1 MKYYIFYTL
10 LAWMPVNTL
19 CSAQPLDSATISRIV
34 ERSNKSVI
42 NALQPAV
49 KPATQDSTVT
59 KAANTPS
66 TAATAGSKV
75 VQDVITFLPVA
86 FFSVLISMIFFK
98 LRKDG
103 VKLSDILIDKEAVAE
118 KKKAAAATAAKTLET
133 KADIIKNNS
142 QAFTSPD
149 QVTAATAT
157 LDQPANTTADT
168 EADSQKTQST
178 SRLIVF
184 ICGITSIALAC
195 CICTFYFYKS
205 FTGTEKV
212 DLGNLTNVLYGLGL
226 GVLPYGFNKIAAALK

>member
-10 LAWMPVNTL
+10 LVLMPLSTV
-19 CSAQPLDSATISRIV
+19 CSAQAADSATISRII
-34 ERSNKSVI
+34 ERNNKSLL
-42 NALQPAV
+42 NAVQAQNKPVTDTTAKNGNTIV
-49 KPATQDSTVT
+49 KPATTV
-59 KAANTPS
+59 
-66 TAATAGSKV
+66 GSKA
-75 VQDVITFLPVA
+75 VQDIITFLPVA
-86 FFSVLISMIFFK
+86 FFSVLVSMIFFK

-103 VKLSDILIDKEAVAE
+103 VKLSEILIDKEAVAE
-118 KKKAAAATAAKTLET
+118 RKKAVAAAAAKTLET
-133 KADIIKNNS
+133 KADVIKSNP

-149 QVTAATAT
+149 QVTAATDA
-157 LDQPANTTADT
+157 LNQPAADT
-168 EADSQKTQST
+168 AEADTQKSQST

>member
-10 LAWMPVNTL
+10 LVLMPLSTV
-19 CSAQPLDSATISRIV
+19 CSAQTADSATISRII
-34 ERSNKSVI
+34 ERNNKSLL
-42 NALQPAV
+42 NAVQAQNKPVTDTTAKNGNTSV
-49 KPATQDSTVT
+49 KPATTV
-59 KAANTPS
+59 
-66 TAATAGSKV
+66 GSKA
-75 VQDVITFLPVA
+75 VQDIITFLPVA
-86 FFSVLISMIFFK
+86 FFSVLVSMIFFK

-103 VKLSDILIDKEAVAE
+103 VKLSEILIDKEAVAE
-118 KKKAAAATAAKTLET
+118 RKKAAAATAAKTLET
-133 KADIIKNNS
+133 KADVIKSNP

-149 QVTAATAT
+149 QVTAATDA
-157 LDQPANTTADT
+157 LNQPVTDT
-168 EADSQKTQST
+168 EADTQKSQST

-226 GVLPYGFNKIAAALK
+226 GVLPYGFNKIASALK

>member
-1 MKYYIFYTL
+1 MKHYIFYTL
-10 LAWMPVNTL
+10 LVLMPLSTV
-19 CSAQPLDSATISRIV
+19 CSAQTADSATISRII
-34 ERSNKSVI
+34 ERNNKSLL
-42 NALQPAV
+42 NAVQAQNKPVTDTTAKSDNTVV
-49 KPATQDSTVT
+49 KPATTV
-59 KAANTPS
+59 
-66 TAATAGSKV
+66 GSKA
-75 VQDVITFLPVA
+75 VQDIITFLPVA
-86 FFSVLISMIFFK
+86 FFSVLVSMIFFK

-103 VKLSDILIDKEAVAE
+103 VKLSEILIDKEAVAE
-118 KKKAAAATAAKTLET
+118 RKKAVATAAAKTLET
-133 KADIIKNNS
+133 KADVIKSNP

-149 QVTAATAT
+149 QVTAATDA
-157 LDQPANTTADT
+157 LNQPATDT
-168 EADSQKTQST
+168 EEDTQKSQST

>member
-10 LAWMPVNTL
+10 LVLMPLSTV
-19 CSAQPLDSATISRIV
+19 CSAQAADSATISRII
-34 ERSNKSVI
+34 ERNNKSLLNAVQTQNKPVTDTTAKNGNI
-42 NALQPAV
+42 NV
-49 KPATQDSTVT
+49 KPATTV
-59 KAANTPS
+59 
-66 TAATAGSKV
+66 GSKA
-75 VQDVITFLPVA
+75 VQDIITFLPVA
-86 FFSVLISMIFFK
+86 FFSVLVSMIFFK

-103 VKLSDILIDKEAVAE
+103 VKLSEILIDKEAVAE
-118 KKKAAAATAAKTLET
+118 RKKAAAATAAKTLET
-133 KADIIKNNS
+133 KADVIKSNP

-149 QVTAATAT
+149 QVTAATDA
-157 LDQPANTTADT
+157 LNQPVTDT
-168 EADSQKTQST
+168 EADTQKSQST

>member
-10 LAWMPVNTL
+10 LALIPVSTL
-19 CSAQPLDSATISRIV
+19 CSAQAADSATISRIV
-34 ERSNKSVI
+34 EQNNKSLI
-42 NALQPAV
+42 NAVQSQN
-49 KPATQDSTVT
+49 KPVT
-59 KAANTPS
+59 DTTDKTNNTAINP
-66 TAATAGSKV
+66 TTTAGSKA
-75 VQDVITFLPVA
+75 VQDIITFLPVA
-86 FFSVLISMIFFK
+86 FFTVLVSMIFFK

-103 VKLSDILIDKEAVAE
+103 VKLSEILIDKEAVAE
-118 KKKAAAATAAKTLET
+118 RKKTAAAAAAKTLET
-133 KADIIKNNS
+133 KADVIKSNP

-149 QVTAATAT
+149 QVTAATDA
-157 LDQPANTTADT
+157 LNQPVTDT
-168 EADSQKTQST
+168 EADTQKSQST

>member
-19 CSAQPLDSATISRIV
+19 YSAQPLDSATISRIV

-49 KPATQDSTVT
+49 KPATQDSTTT
-59 KAANTPS
+59 KTATAQS
-66 TAATAGSKV
+66 TTATAGSKA

-142 QAFTSPD
+142 QAFTTPD
-149 QVTAATAT
+149 QVTAATAA
-157 LDQPANTTADT
+157 LDQTTTTTDT
-168 EADSQKTQST
+168 DADSQKSQST

>member
-10 LAWMPVNTL
+10 LVLMPLSTV
-19 CSAQPLDSATISRIV
+19 CSAQTADSATISRII
-34 ERSNKSVI
+34 ERNNKSLL
-42 NALQPAV
+42 NAVQAQNKPVADTTTQNGTPVV
-49 KPATQDSTVT
+49 KPAT
-59 KAANTPS
+59 
-66 TAATAGSKV
+66 TAGSKV
-75 VQDVITFLPVA
+75 VQDIITFLPVA
-86 FFSVLISMIFFK
+86 FFSVLVSMIFFK

-103 VKLSDILIDKEAVAE
+103 VKLSEILIDKEAVAE
-118 KKKAAAATAAKTLET
+118 RKKAVAAAAAKTLET
-133 KADIIKNNS
+133 KADVIKSNP

-149 QVTAATAT
+149 QVTAATDA
-157 LDQPANTTADT
+157 LNQPATDT
-168 EADSQKTQST
+168 EADTQKSQST

>member
-10 LAWMPVNTL
+10 LALMPVSTL
-19 CSAQPLDSATISRIV
+19 CSAQAADSATISRII
-34 ERSNKSVI
+34 EQNNKSLL
-42 NALQPAV
+42 NAVQSQNQP
-49 KPATQDSTVT
+49 VT
-59 KAANTPS
+59 DTTAKTSS
-66 TAATAGSKV
+66 TAVNSTTTAGSKA
-75 VQDVITFLPVA
+75 VQDIITFLPVA
-86 FFSVLISMIFFK
+86 FFSVLVSMIFFK

-103 VKLSDILIDKEAVAE
+103 VKLSEILIDKEAVAE
-118 KKKAAAATAAKTLET
+118 RKKTAAAAAAKTLET
-133 KADIIKNNS
+133 KADVIKSNP

-149 QVTAATAT
+149 QVTAATDA
-157 LDQPANTTADT
+157 LNQPAATTET
-168 EADSQKTQST
+168 EADAQKSQST